1 MTDRTTELRHALV
14 TTVDAAAYQ
23 RRGPRRQAVI
33 AAVAAFAIA
42 GAATGGA
49 VATTLSGSDGP
60 TPDDVALSGRVS
72 QTIILGTHA
81 DVFGE
86 PVNFLGQGTTT
97 VDLGEIPDGATQ
109 LALALDCVDA
119 GDYEMSIDGEWQ
131 MGAGCDDESV
141 NQLGG
146 SGGPII
152 VTGSGT
158 HTLTIT
164 GPGRY
169 IVWAQ
174 WSAEHPVPPTS
185 EAQAEAMADGVVT
198 REEYVAG
205 FDRFKACMIGAGYHV
220 DGGNRQAPI
229 ISYAIP
235 SAAVDDGTERRC
247 YEPEY
252 MLIDTEWQL
261 AHEDESSSTEFLR
274 QCLREHGIEPA
285 YPSAEVDQQLADN
298 SIDPLED
305 CLH

>member
-1 MTDRTTELRHALV
+1 MTDRTTELRRALV

-23 RRGPRRQAVI
+23 RRFARRYVVI
-33 AAVAAFAIA
+33 AAIAAFAIA

-49 VATTLSGSDGP
+49 VATSLSVSDGP

-72 QTIILGTHA
+72 QAAILGTHA

-86 PVNFLGQGTTT
+86 PVTFLGQGTTS
-97 VDLGEIPDGATQ
+97 VDLGEIPKGATQ

-119 GDYEMSIDGEWQ
+119 GEYDMSIDGEWQ
-131 MGAGCDDESV
+131 MGAGCDDESPS
-141 NQLGG
+141 QLGG
-146 SGGPII
+146 GGGPII
-152 VTGSGT
+152 VTGPGT
-158 HTLTIT
+158 HTLTVT

-169 IVWAQ
+169 IIWAQ
-174 WSAEHPVPPTS
+174 WSAEHPVPPIS
-185 EAQAEAMADGVVT
+185 EAQAEAMADDVVT

-235 SAAVDDGTERRC
+235 SASVDDGTERRC

-261 AHEDESSSTEFLR
+261 AHLDDSSSTEFLR
-274 QCLREHGIEPA
+274 QCLRERGIEPA
-285 YPSAEVDQQLADN
+285 YPRAEVDQQLIAN
-298 SIDPLED
+298 GIDPIED
-305 CLH
+305 CLP